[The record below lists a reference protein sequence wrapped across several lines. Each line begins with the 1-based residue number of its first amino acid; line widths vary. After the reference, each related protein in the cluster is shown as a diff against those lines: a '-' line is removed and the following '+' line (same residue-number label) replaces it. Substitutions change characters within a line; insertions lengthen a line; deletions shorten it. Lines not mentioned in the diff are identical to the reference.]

1 MSHKWFYNQDGAQ
14 YGPVDQ
20 AVIIELIQDGELSPG
35 SPVCPDG
42 LSNWQSARDHSC
54 FQVMIS
60 PRKPARKHIAQKP
73 NLPPPKRPAT
83 RSENKTPR
91 VQAAPTRSPQLA
103 PSSPLPAPVPNGERK
118 AWLLLASGLAALVIV
133 VAGVVALT
141 LSGAKPNTTKQ
152 ANKTV
157 TVNLSSGEP
166 LPTSSPLVPPANS
179 LQLAQTYLQE
189 GTRYYFGRGGF
200 SQDYPKAYQSFRK
213 AADLGNANAQ
223 YNLGIM
229 SGDGVGILKNE
240 TAAVAWYRKAASQGH
255 SGAQLNLGIHLS
267 DGRGVPENDVEAVAW
282 YRKAAVQGVDSAQ
295 NNLGVQY
302 ANGYG
307 VQRSLVTAYAW
318 YNIAAAKGNETA
330 IKNKEQISQ
339 AMSSDEITQA
349 QALSNTL
356 SAQIQNP

>member
-14 YGPVDQ
+14 YGPVDE

-54 FQVMIS
+54 FQVMVS
-60 PRKPARKHIAQKP
+60 PRKPARKHIAQQP
-73 NLPPPKRPAT
+73 NQPPPKRPTT
-83 RSENKTPR
+83 RSAKKTPK
-91 VQAAPTRSPQLA
+91 VQTAPTRSPHLTQSRLI
-103 PSSPLPAPVPNGERK
+103 SAPVPNGESK
-118 AWLLLASGLAALVIV
+118 AWLLFASGLAAFVIV

-141 LSGAKPNTTKQ
+141 LIGAKPIAAKQ
-152 ANKTV
+152 ADKSV
-157 TVNLSSGEP
+157 IVNLPPDEPSS
-166 LPTSSPLVPPANS
+166 TSSPLVPPANS
-179 LQLAQTYLQE
+179 VQLARTYLQE
-189 GTRYYFGRGGF
+189 GTRYYFGTGGL
-200 SQDYPKAYQSFRK
+200 SRDYPKAYQSFRK

-223 YNLGIM
+223 FNLGIM
-229 SGDGVGILKNE
+229 SGDGTGVLKNE

-255 SGAQLNLGIHLS
+255 SGAQLNLGIYLA
-267 DGRGVPENDVEAVAW
+267 DGRGAPESDAEAAIW
-282 YRKAAVQGVDSAQ
+282 YRKAALQGVDDAQ

-330 IKNKEQISQ
+330 IKNKDQISQ
-339 AMSSDEITQA
+339 AMSSSEITQA